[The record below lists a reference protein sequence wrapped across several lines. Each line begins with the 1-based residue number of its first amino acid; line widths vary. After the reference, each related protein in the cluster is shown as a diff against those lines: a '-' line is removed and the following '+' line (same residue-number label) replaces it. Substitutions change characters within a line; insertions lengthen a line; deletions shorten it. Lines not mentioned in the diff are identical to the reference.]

1 MTWTEGVLRI
11 SDTFVI
17 HGGYL
22 GIIVFSIFAIAIIL
36 FLLFVGAVGYMIGD
50 TINEVYKDYKVKVN
64 KISGLENKVKI

>member
-11 SDTFVI
+11 SDTFAI

-22 GIIVFSIFAIAIIL
+22 GIIVSIIFAIAIIL

-50 TINEVYKDYKVKVN
+50 TINEVYKD
-64 KISGLENKVKI
+64 